1 MKLNIKPLLKKGLK
15 AVNQKSPQILV
26 ALGLAGWVTTCVL
39 VAKETPKVQTMI
51 DKAKDEDGNISKADA
66 MLIGA
71 KGYFPSIVT
80 GAVSTTCIVAST
92 IISHKRYA
100 GLLTAYLASKTSLEE
115 YKKAV
120 DEALEPAD
128 REKVKK
134 QVADNQIAD
143 NPITRNEISK
153 RGGDLCYDPW
163 SGRYLPCTRQEL
175 GAIENELNRIMLHD
189 GVVYMDTIYEYL
201 GEDSTVPSRDYGWSM
216 EMDGVIKILPTATI
230 ADNGRPCFVLNFGK
244 DPSYDP

>member
-1 MKLNIKPLLKKGLK
+1 MKLNLKPILKKGLK
-15 AVNQKSPQILV
+15 AINQKSPQLLV
-26 ALGLAGWVTTCVL
+26 ALGLAGWATTCVL
-39 VAKETPKVQTMI
+39 VAKETPKVLTMVEE
-51 DKAKDEDGNISKADA
+51 AKDEEGYISKPD
-66 MLIGA
+66 LIITGA
-71 KGYFPSIVT
+71 KGYFPAIVT
-80 GAVSTTCIVAST
+80 GAVSTTCVIAST
-92 IISHKRYA
+92 VISHKRYA

-120 DEALEPAD
+120 DEALDAPE

-134 QVADNQIAD
+134 KVADNQLAD
-143 NPITRNEISK
+143 NPITKNEIPK

-163 SGRYLPCTRQEL
+163 SGRYLPCTRNEL

-216 EMDGVIKILPTATI
+216 EMDGPIRILPTATI
-230 ADNGRPCFVLNFGK
+230 ADNGRPCYVLNFGK